1 MNENLSFQDNDEIGE
16 QEVNTFVEN
25 VILEAKISLTH
36 ITITVQSTSSV
47 TAQQEVIILAVTD
60 RNTFRAWRMRIT
72 DN

>member
-1 MNENLSFQDNDEIGE
+1 MNENLSFQDNDEISE
-16 QEVNTFVEN
+16 QEVDTFVEN

-47 TAQQEVIILAVTD
+47 TAQQEVIILAITD

>member
-1 MNENLSFQDNDEIGE
+1 MNENLSFQDNDEISE

-36 ITITVQSTSSV
+36 IIINVQSTSSV

-60 RNTFRAWRMRIT
+60 RKTFLA
-72 DN
+72 

>member
-1 MNENLSFQDNDEIGE
+1 MNENLSFQDNDEISE

-36 ITITVQSTSSV
+36 IIITVQSTSS
-47 TAQQEVIILAVTD
+47 QQEVIILAVTD
-60 RNTFRAWRMRIT
+60 RKTFLASRMKIT